1 LKREKE
7 VLLKNRKVK
16 YIKGDLDKDVN
27 GLWYE
32 IDSCTTG
39 LGEEIVMEI
48 YKKFKFKEISR
59 TEDVQATVSSRRRR
73 KKKKRLL

>member
-1 LKREKE
+1 MLM
-7 VLLKNRKVK
+7 
-16 YIKGDLDKDVN
+16 G
-27 GLWYE
+27 
-32 IDSCTTG
+32 TTG

-73 KKKKRLL
+73 KEKKKKKKRKKKRLL